1 MVSEA
6 LEIVLPEQLP
16 LPLPKGFVLLID
28 KPLGWTSFD
37 VVNKVRYWISKLLGV
52 KRAKVGHAGTLDPLA
67 TGLLVICVGDY
78 TRRIDTFQ
86 GQEKEYTGTMTFG
99 AVTASFDLEKPVE
112 PQEPTQPL
120 SDALIEQARS
130 TLTGTIE
137 QFPPVFSAVKVDG
150 KRLYKHARKG
160 DELELQ
166 PRQVQIDAFELS
178 PLYPTGPIDQ
188 TEPIDI
194 AGKGHPIWLHPDYPN
209 GLRSD
214 FRIVC
219 GKGTYIRSLAF
230 DMGERT
236 GNGAYLSALRRTR
249 IGQFRV
255 EQAWNIQT
263 LIQQIQSA
271 IASSATV

>member
-1 MVSEA
+1 MTEQ
-6 LEIVLPEQLP
+6 LELLLPGALPEQ
-16 LPLPKGFVLLID
+16 LPKGFVLLID

-37 VVNKVRYWISKLLGV
+37 VVNKVRYWISKRLGV

-67 TGLLVICVGDY
+67 TGLLVICVGEY

-112 PQEPTQPL
+112 AVEPTQPL
-120 SDALIEQARS
+120 SDALLEQARS
-130 TLTGTIE
+130 SLTGTIE

-160 DELELQ
+160 NDLELQ
-166 PRQVQIDAFELS
+166 ARQVHIDTFELS
-178 PLYPTGPIDQ
+178 PLYPTGPITQ
-188 TEPIDI
+188 TEPLDI
-194 AGKGHPIWLHPDYPN
+194 AGKGHPIWLYPN
-209 GLRSD
+209 YGAGLRSD

-219 GKGTYIRSLAF
+219 GKGTYIRSMAYDL
-230 DMGERT
+230 GEQT

-249 IGQFRV
+249 IGDFKI
-255 EQAWNIQT
+255 EQAWNIRS
-263 LIQQIQSA
+263 LIEQIQSA
-271 IASSATV
+271 TVQQNQV

>member
-1 MVSEA
+1 MSEQ
-6 LEIVLPEQLP
+6 LEILLPTSLP
-16 LPLPKGFVLLID
+16 AQFPKGFVLLID

-37 VVNKVRYWISKLLGV
+37 VVNKVRYWISKRLGV

-67 TGLLVICVGDY
+67 TGLLVVCVGDY
-78 TRRIDTFQ
+78 TRRIDSFQ

-112 PQEPTQPL
+112 PVEPSQPL
-120 SDALIEQARS
+120 SDALVEATRT
-130 TLTGTIE
+130 TLLGSI
-137 QFPPVFSAVKVDG
+137 QQYPPVFSAVKVDG

-160 DELELQ
+160 DDLELQ
-166 PRQVQIDAFELS
+166 PRQVQIDHFELS
-178 PLYPTGPIDQ
+178 PLYPSPPITQ

-194 AGKGHPIWLHPDYPN
+194 AGKGHPIWLYPDYPS

-219 GKGTYIRSLAF
+219 GKGTYIRSLAY
-230 DMGERT
+230 DMGDRT

-249 IGQFRV
+249 IGDFRI
-255 EQAWNIQT
+255 EQAWDIQA
-263 LIQQIQSA
+263 LIHEIQST
-271 IASSATV
+271 IQSPS